1 MRLGGSEATEGL
13 NFTAEGLNALSREK
27 KRPRIDVKLFRTEAP
42 TALDP
47 RATQELSGFFAIGI
61 VGAKTAQNVGSLWRS
76 AYQVGE
82 CE

>member
-1 MRLGGSEATEGL
+1 MRLGGSEAAEGL
-13 NFTAEGLNALSREK
+13 NFTTEGLNALSRE
-27 KRPRIDVKLFRTEAP
+27 KRPRIDVKLFRTETP

-76 AYQVGE
+76 AYQVGD